1 VFAALYFK
9 PTKWSTMMKNSILIL
24 GLCAGL
30 VACGGGSSS
39 SSNND
44 STNTQT
50 GVFLDSS
57 VVNIGYRTETLEGVT
72 NSLGEYDYVEGETV
86 TFFIGDLELPP
97 VTAAGTV
104 TPLDLAGSD
113 DTSNSTVV
121 NIIRLLQ
128 TLDEDGNP
136 DNGITI
142 TETAKSAATQVDFE
156 LSITDFESSSAVTNL
171 VANSGSSS
179 TVLVPQSEA
188 TAHFEDT
195 LVDEGVDFVANSNIA
210 GIWTT
215 SLTENDLLAFVFF
228 DDGTYAH
235 LEVDTDDSEEI
246 SGMEWGTY
254 SKDSGTG
261 QLTVTQTFDGNGDT
275 GLTDAANGLT
285 TLFAQVSGDVLT
297 LQFDDNL
304 NGTIE
309 AGESLDFSRSASSN
323 LLGVWTTALTDNDLL
338 AFVFFADG
346 TYVHL
351 EVDEE
356 APIDAAGEQSGM
368 EWGTYTRNN
377 TTGELTVTQ
386 TFDGNGDTGLTDAA
400 NGLTTLFAQVSGD
413 VLALQFDD
421 NLNGTIETDES
432 LDFQRQFSALE
443 NDFSFD
449 AGTLAGVYE
458 VTGAAGGDFT
468 GTHQYTFNEN
478 GSVDIVYEDG
488 TADTE
493 SWSVNSGG
501 QLVFSGTI
509 ADVFT
514 LTSGSQ
520 SSGNMDLVIDDAD
533 GSPVLNT
540 TGTIERIDALP
551 NDFSFD
557 AATLAGVYEVV
568 GTNSDD
574 FAGTHQYTFNEN
586 GSVDIVYEDGT
597 ADTESWSVNSD
608 GQLVFSGTIA
618 DVFTLTSGSQSS
630 GNMDMV
636 IDDADGSPV
645 LNTTGTIERI
655 SALP

>member
-1 VFAALYFK
+1 
-9 PTKWSTMMKNSILIL
+9 MKNSILIL

-142 TETAKSAATQVDFE
+142 TETAKSAATQVDLE

-171 VANSGSSS
+171 VANSGSSNF
-179 TVLVPQSEA
+179 VLISQNDA
-188 TAHFEDT
+188 IAHFEDT
-195 LVDEGVDFVANSNIA
+195 LVDEGLVD
-210 GIWTT
+210 
-215 SLTENDLLAFVFF
+215 
-228 DDGTYAH
+228 
-235 LEVDTDDSEEI
+235 
-246 SGMEWGTY
+246 
-254 SKDSGTG
+254 
-261 QLTVTQTFDGNGDT
+261 
-275 GLTDAANGLT
+275 
-285 TLFAQVSGDVLT
+285 
-297 LQFDDNL
+297 
-304 NGTIE
+304 
-309 AGESLDFSRSASSN
+309 
-323 LLGVWTTALTDNDLL
+323 
-338 AFVFFADG
+338 
-346 TYVHL
+346 
-351 EVDEE
+351 
-356 APIDAAGEQSGM
+356 
-368 EWGTYTRNN
+368 
-377 TTGELTVTQ
+377 
-386 TFDGNGDTGLTDAA
+386 
-400 NGLTTLFAQVSGD
+400 
-413 VLALQFDD
+413 
-421 NLNGTIETDES
+421 
-432 LDFQRQFSALE
+432 
-443 NDFSFD
+443 DFSFD
-449 AGTLAGVYE
+449 AATLAGVYE
-458 VTGAAGGDFT
+458 VVGTNSDDFA

-540 TGTIERIDALP
+540 TGTIERI
-551 NDFSFD
+551 
-557 AATLAGVYEVV
+557 
-568 GTNSDD
+568 
-574 FAGTHQYTFNEN
+574 
-586 GSVDIVYEDGT
+586 
-597 ADTESWSVNSD
+597 
-608 GQLVFSGTIA
+608 
-618 DVFTLTSGSQSS
+618 
-630 GNMDMV
+630 
-636 IDDADGSPV
+636 
-645 LNTTGTIERI
+645 

>member
-1 VFAALYFK
+1 
-9 PTKWSTMMKNSILIL
+9 MKNSILIL

-156 LSITDFESSSAVTNL
+156 LSISDFESSSAVTNL

-195 LVDEGVDFVANSNIA
+195 LVDEGVDFVANSDIA

-297 LQFDDNL
+297 
-304 NGTIE
+304 
-309 AGESLDFSRSASSN
+309 
-323 LLGVWTTALTDNDLL
+323 
-338 AFVFFADG
+338 
-346 TYVHL
+346 
-351 EVDEE
+351 
-356 APIDAAGEQSGM
+356 
-368 EWGTYTRNN
+368 
-377 TTGELTVTQ
+377 
-386 TFDGNGDTGLTDAA
+386 
-400 NGLTTLFAQVSGD
+400 
-413 VLALQFDD
+413 LQFDD

-608 GQLVFSGTIA
+608 GQLVFSGTLA

-630 GNMDMV
+630 GKMDFV

-645 LNTTGTIERI
+645 FNTTGIIERI
-655 SALP
+655 SALQ

>member
-285 TLFAQVSGDVLT
+285 TLFAQVSGDVL
-297 LQFDDNL
+297 
-304 NGTIE
+304 
-309 AGESLDFSRSASSN
+309 
-323 LLGVWTTALTDNDLL
+323 
-338 AFVFFADG
+338 
-346 TYVHL
+346 
-351 EVDEE
+351 
-356 APIDAAGEQSGM
+356 
-368 EWGTYTRNN
+368 
-377 TTGELTVTQ
+377 
-386 TFDGNGDTGLTDAA
+386 
-400 NGLTTLFAQVSGD
+400 
-413 VLALQFDD
+413 ALQFDD

-636 IDDADGSPV
+636 IDETDADGSPV